1 MKLGVPGV
9 EIIGKRKRVVRI
21 QSAVVRVAAFFGLA
35 NGNHDSHWMLHTRK
49 RCSAIL
55 SLAMDSPTPVIREIT
70 PEDALAAANLSGEL
84 GYQTSAE
91 AIRKRIE
98 TLLARPD
105 QAIYVACLSGNVIGW
120 IDLAVTYHLAADPR
134 VEIQGLVVS
143 AKVRSRGIG
152 RLLVERAEQW
162 ARSRGLTAMLVRSR
176 VTREDAHRFYLREG
190 YTRIKTSAVFTKEL
204 S

>member
-1 MKLGVPGV
+1 
-9 EIIGKRKRVVRI
+9 
-21 QSAVVRVAAFFGLA
+21 
-35 NGNHDSHWMLHTRK
+35 
-49 RCSAIL
+49 
-55 SLAMDSPTPVIREIT
+55 MDSPLPLIREIT
-70 PEDALAAANLSGEL
+70 LDDADAAASLSGEL
-84 GYQTSAE
+84 GYQASGE
-91 AIRKRIE
+91 ALRQRIE
-98 TLLARPD
+98 TLLGRPD
-105 QAIYVACLSGNVIGW
+105 QAIYVACLSGSVVGW

-143 AKVRSRGIG
+143 AEVRSRGIG

-190 YTRIKTSAVFTKEL
+190 YTRTKTSAVFAKEL